1 MTLPLARA
9 EWRRFLRQRLNLWV
23 LAVFALLL
31 GASAL
36 WSGLA
41 AREYRAAAAAQQTAW
56 EQVRLKARQAAAQ
69 PRGGAQAAMAAFQF
83 ARADAPPA
91 HLPALGG
98 LALGTG
104 AFALL
109 SPDARVTVESR
120 HTDARK
126 AERLSNP
133 LLEDFGLP
141 DFATVLALLLPLA
154 VLGLTY
160 GWVQEAREQGQ
171 WRLVVAQCARPGRL
185 FAIALALRGAAVWCV
200 AAAASSLAFA
210 LDPGATGG
218 AWLCWLATVAA
229 CCAVWLTTAGL
240 FCLLP
245 LSSTGAALGLLA
257 CWLLTTFAIPAALVA
272 WVDRD
277 NPMPSRLAA
286 ITTVREAQQE
296 AEVHMDAL
304 VADWYAAHPGTE
316 PADRRHHTWPV
327 SFLPRYLEQ
336 DLTIRPLMEDFDHV
350 RARRGVWLERR
361 AWLSPSLA
369 LAMVADRLAG
379 IDAPR
384 YRRHVQQVNAFE
396 DTWRDFFVPRIMGYQ
411 GLTVHDVDHLP
422 RFAALEEDLDAET
435 MWHVVAQVVALAL
448 LALALAGGAVAARG
462 ALHRP

>member
-1 MTLPLARA
+1 MTLHLARA
-9 EWRRFLRQRLNLWV
+9 EWHRFVRQRLNLGL

-31 GASAL
+31 GASAV

-41 AREYRAAAAAQQTAW
+41 AREHRAAAAAQQAQW
-56 EQVRLKARQAAAQ
+56 EQVRLKARQSAAPPQDATK
-69 PRGGAQAAMAAFQF
+69 AAMAAFQF

-154 VLGLTY
+154 LLGLSY

-185 FAIALALRGAAVWCV
+185 FAIALGLRGAAVALT
-200 AAAASSLAFA
+200 AAAASSIAFA
-210 LDPGATGG
+210 LDPGATVS
-218 AWLCWLATVAA
+218 AWLCWLAAVAA
-229 CCAVWLTTAGL
+229 YSAVWLAAAGL

-245 LSSTGAALGLLA
+245 LSSAGAALGLLA

-272 WVDRD
+272 WADRD
-277 NPMPSRLAA
+277 TPMPSRLAA
-286 ITTVREAQQE
+286 IATVRQAQQE
-296 AEVHMDAL
+296 AEVHMNTL
-304 VADWYAAHPGTE
+304 VTDWYAAHPGTE
-316 PADRRHHTWPV
+316 PAGRGHHTWPV
-327 SFLPRYLEQ
+327 AFVPRYLEQ

-350 RARRGVWLERR
+350 RAQRYRWFARR
-361 AWLSPSLA
+361 AWLSPSLT

-384 YRRHVQQVNAFE
+384 YLRHVQQVNAFE

-411 GLTVHDVDHLP
+411 GLTVDDVDQLP
-422 RFAALEEDLDAET
+422 RFVALEEDADAEA
-435 MWHVVAQVVALAL
+435 MWQVVALGL
-448 LALALAGGAVAARG
+448 LGLALAGGAMAARRS
-462 ALHRP
+462 LQRP

>member
-1 MTLPLARA
+1 MNLSIARA
-9 EWRRFLRQRLNLWV
+9 EWRRFVRQRLNLGV

-36 WSGLA
+36 WSGLG
-41 AREYRAAAAAQQTAW
+41 AREYRAAAAGQQADA
-56 EQVRLKARQAAAQ
+56 EQARLKAQWAATHAPNGTQAM
-69 PRGGAQAAMAAFQF
+69 MAAFQF

-104 AFALL
+104 TFMLL
-109 SPDARVTVESR
+109 VPDVRVTVESR

-133 LLEDFGLP
+133 LLEAFGLP

-154 VLGLTY
+154 LLGLTY

-185 FAIALALRGAAVWCV
+185 FAAALALRGTAVWCV
-200 AAAASSLAFA
+200 AALASSLALA
-210 LDPGATGG
+210 LDPGATPG
-218 AWLCWLATVAA
+218 AWLGWLAAVAA
-229 CCAVWLTTAGL
+229 FCAVWLAMAGL

-245 LSSTGAALGLLA
+245 LSSAGAALGLLA
-257 CWLLTTFAIPAALVA
+257 CWLVTTFAVPAALVA
-272 WVDRD
+272 RADQD
-277 NPMPSRLAA
+277 LPMPSRLAA
-286 ITTVREAQQE
+286 TAAVREAQQE

-304 VADWYAAHPGTE
+304 VAHWYAAHPGVE
-316 PADRRHHTWPV
+316 PAARRTHTWPV

-350 RARRGVWLERR
+350 RARRYLWLEQR

-396 DTWRDFFVPRIMGYQ
+396 DAWRDFFVPHLMGYR
-411 GLTVHDVDHLP
+411 GLALQDFDRLP
-422 RFAALEEDLDAET
+422 RFEALEEGLDNEA
-435 MWHVVAQVVALAL
+435 MAPVMAQLVALAL
-448 LALALAGGAVAARG
+448 LAMALAAGAVAARRS
-462 ALHRP
+462 LHRP